1 MRAVDEFNPLS
12 PQTTESPWE
21 WYEAL
26 REQAPIHREPLTGMF
41 MVSRFDDV
49 TELLTNTNDYSAM
62 SGPAVGD
69 VPAEV
74 REIVRNGVPNVD
86 TLLTADPPE
95 HIRYRSLVSRAFAPR
110 RVARLEPD
118 IRAVAEPLIEAMLPR
133 GRAELVAEFAVP
145 LPLTIIADQLGVP
158 RVDMP
163 SFKKWSDDA
172 VAPLGGL
179 ITLERRV
186 ECARSDMEF
195 QAYFLDML
203 EQRRRDPRD
212 DMLSQVVH
220 AKLEGVQPLD
230 DAECISI
237 LRQFLVA
244 GNETTTNAIASA
256 AMLLLQNPDE
266 LARLRAEPDLI
277 GNAAE
282 EVLRLESP
290 VQILFRSAKR
300 DLELHDVKVPAGARL
315 AAMYAA
321 ANRDPR
327 KFADP
332 ERFDVGRA
340 NAREHL
346 ALGHG
351 EHFCVG
357 AGLARKELTIAI
369 EALVTRFPNLRLPEA
384 GNDFSHHPSLILRG
398 LRELRVEFDARN

>member
-12 PQTTESPWE
+12 PETTESPWE

-49 TELLTNTNDYSAM
+49 SELLTNTADYSAM

-69 VPAEV
+69 IPTEV
-74 REIVRNGVPNVD
+74 REIVREGVPNVD

-110 RVARLEPD
+110 RVAGLEPD
-118 IRAVAEPLIEAMLPR
+118 IRAVAEPLIEAILPR
-133 GRAELVAEFAVP
+133 GSAELVAEFAVP

-179 ITLERRV
+179 ISLERQV

-203 EQRRRDPRD
+203 ERRRREPRD
-212 DMLSQVVH
+212 DILSQVVH

-256 AMLLLQNPDE
+256 AMLLLQNPHQLE
-266 LARLRAEPDLI
+266 RLRAEPELI

-300 DLELHDVKVPAGARL
+300 DLELHDVKVPAGSRL
-315 AAMYAA
+315 AAMYGA

-327 KFADP
+327 KFPDP

-346 ALGHG
+346 ALGRG

-369 EALVTRFPNLRLPEA
+369 EALVTRFPNLRLPVA
-384 GNDFSHHPSLILRG
+384 ANDFSHHPSLILRG
-398 LRELRVEFDARN
+398 LRELRVEFDA